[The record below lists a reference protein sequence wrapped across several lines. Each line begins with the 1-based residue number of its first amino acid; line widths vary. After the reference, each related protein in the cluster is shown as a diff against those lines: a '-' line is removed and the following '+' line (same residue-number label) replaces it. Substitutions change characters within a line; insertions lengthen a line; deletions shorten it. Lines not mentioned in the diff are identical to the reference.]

1 MKLFNLLSTVLAAL
15 TTEYVEQL
23 TALIVLQ
30 LTTIMQVR
38 LSSIPSRKILDFKQ
52 FQLCL
57 AQSHAL
63 CVRFI
68 FSWNKLL
75 HILIIVINVGM
86 IGMTRIYSLSV
97 HTVKSAVCNKR
108 SINLLAENSHKLF
121 KLNNKT
127 YNRYLTGTSLDL
139 HLKWGFIDKSQ

>member
-68 FSWNKLL
+68 FS
-75 HILIIVINVGM
+75 
-86 IGMTRIYSLSV
+86 
-97 HTVKSAVCNKR
+97 
-108 SINLLAENSHKLF
+108 
-121 KLNNKT
+121 
-127 YNRYLTGTSLDL
+127 
-139 HLKWGFIDKSQ
+139 